1 MNFDS
6 LQIFLEVARKLNF
19 AAVAA
24 DRDVNPS
31 SISRTISQLE
41 NDLDIRLLHRTTRSM
56 SLTEAG
62 SHFLKRATTLLEE
75 LEQTKEEL
83 RPSDNGPSGTLRLT
97 ASVAFGEVVLMP
109 LMATFKKQYPH
120 IKLDL
125 IFTDAVVD
133 LISEGIDLAIR
144 LQPSDHA
151 DHITS
156 RLMQTRYLLC
166 ATPGFS
172 TSIGKLETPDA
183 MRTVNCITHALP
195 FYRKD
200 LLFRRTDNPDRVSRV
215 PIQGDMT
222 VQSALSVRTAV
233 LESLGAGLLADW
245 LVRDDLEKG
254 TLIDLFPH
262 YSVTATNFSTAV
274 WALYPSRHY
283 VPAKVRAMLDFLRS
297 KIGIGT

>member
-31 SISRTISQLE
+31 SISRSISQLE
-41 NDLDIRLLHRTTRSM
+41 DELGIRLLQRTTRSM

-62 SHFLKRATTLLEE
+62 HHFLQRAITLLEE

-83 RPSDNGPSGTLRLT
+83 RPSEKGPSGTLRLT
-97 ASVAFGEVVLMP
+97 ASVAFGEIVLMP
-109 LMATFKKQYPH
+109 LMAAFKKQYPN

-125 IFTDAVVD
+125 IFTDTVVD

-151 DHITS
+151 DHITT
-156 RLMQTRYLLC
+156 RLMDTRYFLC

-172 TSIGKLETPDA
+172 QSIGDLNTPDA
-183 MRTVNCITHALP
+183 MKNVNCITHSLP
-195 FYRKD
+195 SY
-200 LLFRRTDNPDRVSRV
+200 RTDLFFQNTENPAETSRI

-222 VQSALSVRTAV
+222 VQSALSVKTAI
-233 LESLGAGLLADW
+233 LEGLGAGLLADW
-245 LVRDDLEKG
+245 LVRDDLKKG

-283 VPAKVRAMLDFLRS
+283 VPAKVRAMLDFLRR
-297 KIGIGT
+297 KIGTVT